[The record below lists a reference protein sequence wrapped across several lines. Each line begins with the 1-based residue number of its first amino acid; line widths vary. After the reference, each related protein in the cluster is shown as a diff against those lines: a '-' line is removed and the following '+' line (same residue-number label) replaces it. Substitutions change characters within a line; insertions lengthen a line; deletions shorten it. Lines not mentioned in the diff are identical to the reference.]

1 MKEVIK
7 NSLNK
12 KNLEKILLHSQTQ
25 VKHFYKK
32 LGFEPEGNEFF
43 EDDIPHI
50 KMIYNFKTL

>member
-1 MKEVIK
+1 MQTICVF
-7 NSLNK
+7 LHLA
-12 KNLEKILLHSQTQ
+12 LEKILLHSQTQ